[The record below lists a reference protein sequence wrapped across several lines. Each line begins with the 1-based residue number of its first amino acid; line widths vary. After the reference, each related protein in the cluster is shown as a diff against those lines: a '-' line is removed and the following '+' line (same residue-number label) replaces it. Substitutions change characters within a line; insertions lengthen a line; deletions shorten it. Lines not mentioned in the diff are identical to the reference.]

1 MRGFIVFVLV
11 LLCLGAVYGVYHDR
25 MANGHYAGIN
35 KGSTEQ
41 QVLNSMGTP
50 AETNPTCSAYG
61 TTVIGDC
68 DHVLVYRSA
77 FSFVTKKYWSFFI
90 DRRGNVVD
98 KAMQAKP

>member
-1 MRGFIVFVLV
+1 MRGLIV
-11 LLCLGAVYGVYHDR
+11 LLVVVVCLGLIYGAYHDR
-25 MANGHYAGIN
+25 MANGHYADVT
-35 KGSTEQ
+35 KGATEQ
-41 QVLNSMGTP
+41 QVVGAMGTP
-50 AETNPTCSAYG
+50 SETNSSCSAYG

-77 FSFVTKKYWSFFI
+77 FSFATKKHWAFFI